1 MGDLK
6 LSHGGGKPQI
16 GGKGGG
22 GNFMVEEVDPSRH
35 YGQEHV

>member
-22 GNFMVEEVDPSRH
+22 NFMVEEVDPSRH